1 MNGGG
6 NWQRVSEG
14 ERLKRLHQVHRN
26 KHGVITLAVR
36 ESATKEPKTAK
47 PPTMGPAAMME
58 PTKALTNSMVTTR
71 MVYGD
76 DDKCVS
82 GTRVLLKR

>member
-1 MNGGG
+1 
-6 NWQRVSEG
+6 VSEG

-26 KHGVITLAVR
+26 DHGVITLVVI
-36 ESATKEPKTAK
+36 ESATREPKTAK

-71 MVYGD
+71 MFCGD
-76 DDKCVS
+76 DES
-82 GTRVLLKR
+82 GTRSCY